1 MVLTSLKQFIEIAK
15 RKPTRRIAVAAAE
28 DEPVLRAIKTA
39 YEIGLVIPVLIGDEI
54 RIKNIADKI
63 SLDLSKIELIHC
75 PDNAEASRLAVKA
88 VCEGGSDFLMK
99 GLVATVTLLRSVVHS
114 DLVSKGAL
122 LSHFAISEYSGY
134 HKLIGLSD
142 GAMNI
147 KPDLDQKVS
156 IINNS
161 VNVLR
166 ALGYDCPKV
175 AVISPAETVNSKM
188 ESSMDAAM
196 LSMMNRRG
204 QIKGCLVD
212 GPLALDNAISKDA
225 AIHKGIISDVA
236 GDADILIMHDLD
248 SGNTLYKA
256 INFLVGANSAGIIAG
271 AKVPIVLTSRADS
284 EVSKT
289 MSIALAAALI
299 K

>member
-1 MVLTSLKQFIEIAK
+1 
-15 RKPTRRIAVAAAE
+15 
-28 DEPVLRAIKTA
+28 
-39 YEIGLVIPVLIGDEI
+39 
-54 RIKNIADKI
+54 
-63 SLDLSKIELIHC
+63 
-75 PDNAEASRLAVKA
+75 
-88 VCEGGSDFLMK
+88 
-99 GLVATVTLLRSVVHS
+99 
-114 DLVSKGAL
+114 
-122 LSHFAISEYSGY
+122 
-134 HKLIGLSD
+134 
-142 GAMNI
+142 MNI

-156 IINNS
+156 IVNNS

-188 ESSMDAAM
+188 ESSMHAAM

-248 SGNTLYKA
+248 SGNILYKA